1 MLHPSG
7 SAPFRK
13 TSPLAPIVKGIYFYT
28 ARRVE
33 CRLLQQTQGLQMIK
47 RPVPWPNGAKVAVA
61 ITFDMDADS
70 LVHLAHP
77 RDSITRI
84 STISMLKY
92 GPEVSVPRILEGYRR
107 YGLKQTFFVPAWCIE
122 QYPKAVEAM
131 AKDDH
136 EVGYHSYIHEAPN
149 ALSRDEEL
157 YWMQRSIEVIAKHTG
172 KRPRGNRSPLYNY
185 SIHTTDL
192 LISEGFLYDSSL
204 MGDDVPYILK
214 TARGEIV
221 ELPSSW
227 ALDDWPPYVHSI
239 DLDYMFQ
246 IMSPDRAMEVFMA
259 EFEAMRTVGGGLWIG
274 IWHPFVSGRLSRW
287 LRIEKMIEHMLG
299 TGDVWFARLE
309 DIATHIQSLRESG
322 AYDARVD
329 TLPYYDSLQV
339 PHPPPS
345 VMLRPR
351 GTE

>member
-1 MLHPSG
+1 
-7 SAPFRK
+7 
-13 TSPLAPIVKGIYFYT
+13 
-28 ARRVE
+28 
-33 CRLLQQTQGLQMIK
+33 MIK